1 MAFSGRLGLVFPQN
15 AIGDSPA
22 AVVDLV
28 QETQGAGIDYLTAA
42 HHDLGLDP
50 NKHSERLRRDW
61 PFPATARSRSVPYNA
76 GNAFHEPFVL
86 FGFLSGVCA
95 LSFLTSALVLPQRQA
110 VAVAK
115 AAAEVDVLS
124 GGRFTLGVA
133 AGWNS
138 TEMTMAGM
146 SWPDRFARM
155 EEQIHV
161 LRELW
166 TKTSVSF
173 EGRHHRLY
181 GVSILP
187 RPVQRPIP
195 IWIGSGSG
203 PRAINRVARLADG
216 WMPQQVPG
224 AGLDEALSRVHT
236 AMERAGRDPDTLALH
251 GVVNVAGNDIRSTVR
266 RATRWARLGATHL
279 AIDFR
284 GLPHK
289 RRPTIDHL
297 TEAVRSG

>member
-1 MAFSGRLGLVFPQN
+1 MGFTGRLGLVFPQDD
-15 AIGDSPA
+15 IVGSPSS
-22 AVVDLV
+22 VIDLV
-28 QETQGAGIDYLTAA
+28 RDIEGGGIEYLAAA
-42 HHDLGLDP
+42 HHDLGLDA
-50 NKHSERLRRDW
+50 KLHGESLRRDW
-61 PFPATARSRSVPYNA
+61 PFRSTARFRSVPYDASNV
-76 GNAFHEPFVL
+76 FHEPFVL

-124 GGRFTLGVA
+124 GGRFTLGVG

-138 TEMTMAGM
+138 TEMAMTGM
-146 SWPDRFARM
+146 SWSDRFDRM

-161 LRELW
+161 LRQLW

-173 EGRHHRLY
+173 EGRHHRLC

-195 IWIGSGSG
+195 VWIGSGSG
-203 PRAINRVARLADG
+203 WRAIDRVARLADG

-224 AGLDEALSRVHT
+224 SGLDEALPRVRQ
-236 AMERAGRDPDTLALH
+236 AMEMAGRDPDTLALH
-251 GVVNVAGNDIRSTVR
+251 GVVNVADDDIRPIVR
-266 RATRWARLGATHL
+266 RTTRWARLGVTHL
-279 AIDFR
+279 AIDLR
-284 GLPHK
+284 GSLHK
-289 RRPTIDHL
+289 HRFTIGRL
-297 TEAVRSG
+297 TEAIRSG